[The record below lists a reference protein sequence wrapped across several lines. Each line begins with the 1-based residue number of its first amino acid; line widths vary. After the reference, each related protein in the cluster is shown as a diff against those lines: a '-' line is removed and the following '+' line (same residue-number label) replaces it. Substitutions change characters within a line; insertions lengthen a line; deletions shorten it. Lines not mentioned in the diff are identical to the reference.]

1 MQKIYL
7 KWMSVFF
14 AIWQFSL
21 FGMAFQ
27 VDSGKTFNGKIFE
40 KHLKTIENLDKSN
53 PKLIIMF
60 SGTPGMG
67 KTFLAKKLEEQF
79 GGLRISSD
87 EVRSI
92 FKAEQIKD
100 KGKGEKLLNDY
111 LLWSVKRL
119 TNLSPNHLI
128 ILDRS
133 IDRTGEMYYQ
143 FAKNFGYDVFL
154 IRLNVDRDVVEKR
167 IHERGTSV
175 ENLIG
180 GLNRWW
186 ELYERSA
193 QLYPADYQYNNHKN
207 HEKDFRELTAEI
219 ESRLNKPGVL
229 SKIKPGTKEY
239 NHIRKDILDDFPASP
254 EMQEIIPGLYL
265 GNEAAANHLPSNFTN
280 VLCFRTELQKNPS
293 NRMIWKGI
301 QIPDKAGAHIL
312 PYFQESYEFIENAKG
327 DTLVH
332 CRYGRSR
339 SPVVVIAYLM
349 KKFDVPFEKA
359 YRFVRLK
366 RPTIEPNSGFIE
378 ELKAYERILRDQ
390 KENI

>member
-1 MQKIYL
+1 
-7 KWMSVFF
+7 MSILIVV
-14 AIWQFSL
+14 WQFSL
-21 FGMAFQ
+21 FGAASQ
-27 VDSGKTFNGKIFE
+27 EDNGKTFNGKIFE
-40 KHLKTIENLDKSN
+40 EHLQIIKNLDKSN

-79 GGLRISSD
+79 HGLRISSD

-92 FKAEQIKD
+92 FNMKKIKD
-100 KGKGEKLLNDY
+100 KGKDQKLLNDY

-119 TNLSPNHLI
+119 NNLSPNHLI

-133 IDRTGEMYYQ
+133 IDRTGDMYYQ

-154 IRLNVDRDVVEKR
+154 IRLKVDRDVVEKR
-167 IHERGTSV
+167 IKERGTSV
-175 ENLIG
+175 DNLIEG
-180 GLNRWW
+180 SQRWW

-193 QLYPADYQYNNHKN
+193 QLYPADYQYHNHK
-207 HEKDFRELTAEI
+207 HDKKHFRELTAEI
-219 ESRLNKPGVL
+219 EARLNKPGIL
-229 SKIKPGTKEY
+229 SKIKPGTQEY
-239 NHIRKDILDDFPASP
+239 NNIRKEILDDFPASP

-265 GNEAAANHLPSNFTN
+265 GNEAAASHLPLNFTN

-301 QIPDKAGAHIL
+301 QIPDKAGAHML
-312 PYFQESYEFIENAKG
+312 PYFQESYEFLESAKG

-349 KKFDVPFEKA
+349 KKFDVPFDKA

-378 ELKAYERILRDQ
+378 ELKVYERILRDQ
-390 KENI
+390 K